1 MKGRIIDIAT
11 ALRPNQDGTVEGIIT
26 IKSDTNANCF
36 DVLAWKTDPQPT
48 KEAAMK
54 SIISLMETI
63 KKDIELYLAI
73 HQISEGQVQ
82 Q

>member
-26 IKSDTNANCF
+26 IKSDTKANCF
-36 DVLAWKTDPQPT
+36 DVLAWKTDQQPT

-73 HQISEGQVQ
+73 HQMSEGQVQ